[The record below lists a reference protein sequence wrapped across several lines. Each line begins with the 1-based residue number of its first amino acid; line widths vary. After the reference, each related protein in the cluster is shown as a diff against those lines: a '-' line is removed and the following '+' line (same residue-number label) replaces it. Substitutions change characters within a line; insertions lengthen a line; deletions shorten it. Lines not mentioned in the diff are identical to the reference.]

1 MCGRYSLLMDEASLK
16 LQKLIRQAQ
25 VSGGKAIKTGEIF
38 PTNLAPVLKAKDG
51 ELVGEACVWG
61 FPNFARK
68 GVIINARS
76 ETAAQKPLFRKS
88 LLERRCAVP
97 TTGFYEWSQ
106 DEAHQKYLFRVPQS
120 SVLYLAGI
128 YNCFEGEERY
138 VILTTQAN
146 SSMAAI
152 HHRMPVIL
160 DQDNLSGWLEDP
172 GFALEIL
179 ARPMPQLVKTAV

>member
-160 DQDNLSGWLEDP
+160 DPDNLTGWLEDP